1 MGQKI
6 GGSEKM
12 KRSRVGGGSKGSV
25 SSENWGEGTPYD
37 GLYGGRLRPNAA
49 SGIQVCGRV
58 GISVVEVYKSVGKS
72 VIWVCKRAQKG

>member
-25 SSENWGEGTPYD
+25 SSENWGGTPYD
-37 GLYGGRLRPNAA
+37 GLKGGRLRPNAA
-49 SGIQVCGRV
+49 SGIQVYGRV

-72 VIWVCKRAQKG
+72 VIWVCKRAQKV

>member
-25 SSENWGEGTPYD
+25 TSENWGVTPYD
-37 GLYGGRLRPNAA
+37 GLYGKAPPDRGTFSRLQA
-49 SGIQVCGRV
+49 
-58 GISVVEVYKSVGKS
+58 YK
-72 VIWVCKRAQKG
+72 KGWYLTS